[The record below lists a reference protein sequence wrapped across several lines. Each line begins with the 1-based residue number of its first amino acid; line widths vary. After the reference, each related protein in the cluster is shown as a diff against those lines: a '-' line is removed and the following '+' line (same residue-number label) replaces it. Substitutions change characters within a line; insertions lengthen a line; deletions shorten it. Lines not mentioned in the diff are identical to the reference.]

1 MSTVACGD
9 LAGQI
14 REALRIVIDPE
25 LGHNIVDL
33 GFVYDIAIEEGGIA
47 RITMTTTT
55 RGCPATGFLKE
66 GVTNSAWNVPGVEF
80 VDVKLSY
87 DPPWTSEMI
96 SPEAKADLGFVD
108 GRD

>member
-1 MSTVACGD
+1 MSTVASGD

-55 RGCPATGFLKE
+55 KGCPATGFLRE
-66 GVTNSAWNVPGVEF
+66 GVTNSAWSVPGVAF
-80 VDVKLSY
+80 VDVLSL
-87 DPPWTSEMI
+87 I
-96 SPEAKADLGFVD
+96 HI
-108 GRD
+108 